1 MPIRLVLAD
10 DHPLVLSGLE
20 QLFAGQPE
28 FLVLASCTDG
38 EEALRA
44 VRRHRPDILILDLK
58 MPKADGLTVL
68 RELRS
73 EKLAVRVV
81 VLTAALDEGEVLEAI
96 RLGVR
101 GVVLKDM
108 ATRQLIQCLHN
119 VHAGEEWLEKH
130 SVGRALEKILR
141 RETELQALSKLLTAR
156 EVELL
161 RLVAGGLNN
170 KEIAAQ
176 LNITE
181 GTVKVHLHS
190 VYDKL
195 KLKSRLALTLYAR
208 EKGLV

>member
-1 MPIRLVLAD
+1 VPIRLVLAD

-119 VHAGEEWLEKH
+119 VHAGEEWLEKR